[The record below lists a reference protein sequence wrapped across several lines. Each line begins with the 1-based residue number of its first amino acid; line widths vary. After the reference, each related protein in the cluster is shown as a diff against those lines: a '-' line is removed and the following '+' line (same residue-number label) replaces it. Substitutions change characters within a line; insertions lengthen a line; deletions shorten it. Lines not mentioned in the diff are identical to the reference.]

1 MPKEME
7 VGRMRMET
15 ANRRTGSWRVGKSR
29 KVPDLRRAERESPET
44 QGSCPFPARS

>member
-1 MPKEME
+1 MPKDMG

-29 KVPDLRRAERESPET
+29 KVPDLSRAERESPET

>member
-1 MPKEME
+1 MPKDMG

-29 KVPDLRRAERESPET
+29 KVPDLSQAERESPET